1 MIEWVQGPFGWHW
14 EYPRPH
20 WPMTDVAQAIEAQRA
35 GTTKIGPV
43 ADESAVAKP
52 CAQRQ

>member
-20 WPMTDVAQAIEAQRA
+20 WPMTDVRRRER
-35 GTTKIGPV
+35 G
-43 ADESAVAKP
+43 
-52 CAQRQ
+52 R

>member
-20 WPMTDVAQAIEAQRA
+20 WPMTDVARSLKAMRPQAR
-35 GTTKIGPV
+35 GIGDVPDV
-43 ADESAVAKP
+43 
-52 CAQRQ
+52 